1 MEIIKFSPDHMPTA
15 CAKKNHKF
23 KLSDSSTVFDHMS
36 QLRQEMILSIN
47 KYLLLLVKDSM
58 KVALKGITWTR

>member
-1 MEIIKFSPDHMPTA
+1 MKIIKFSPDRMPTT
-15 CAKKNHKF
+15 CARKNHKF

-47 KYLLLLVKDSM
+47 KYLHLLVKDLM
-58 KVALKGITWTR
+58 KVAPKGIT